1 MRTTLKQ
8 AMRGF
13 LRSAWDRDQTW
24 LDISDGI
31 RQGVERSTEGG
42 RPRRADRQAKG
53 GKGKKPKP
61 KGESQCHVW
70 PSLFLVS
77 GLGAQ
82 T

>member
-1 MRTTLKQ
+1 MEC
-8 AMRGF
+8 
-13 LRSAWDRDQTW
+13 DRESREARREAV
-24 LDISDGI
+24 LG
-31 RQGVERSTEGG
+31 GG
-42 RPRRADRQAKG
+42 RLADRQAKG